1 VLLKT
6 RYKSLVQLILNKPLT
21 LKMLI
26 PSHHY
31 KTMTNNYMKKVLLLA
46 VFAIFHFTASAQEF
60 TINGNIT
67 DAQTGEDLIGANI
80 EILELEATGT
90 STNVY
95 GFYSIT
101 LPTAEYTLRCQYL
114 GYDAKDIKVNLSA
127 DKTVNIAMGEAA
139 TALEEIVIKGE
150 KENINVTS
158 TEVGVEK
165 LNLKEIDKIPV
176 LFGEKD
182 VLKTIQLLPG
192 VKSAGEGTSGFF
204 VRGGSADQN
213 LILLDEAPV
222 YNASHAFGFFS
233 VFNSDAIK
241 DVKLYKGSIPPEYG
255 GRLSSVLDVRMNE
268 GNKNRFAGTGGI
280 GLISSRLTL
289 EGPIVKE
296 KGSFIVSGRR
306 TYADLFVPLAPDDAI
321 AFDDVKLYFYDFNTK
336 LNYALNDKNRIFLS
350 GYFGRDRIALGD
362 FIDFDWGNATG
373 TFRWNHIYN
382 PKIFSNTSFIVSNYS
397 YGFSF
402 LGDAF
407 KVASTI
413 LDFNLKQNYDVF
425 INNNNTLHFGVNG
438 IYHIFDP
445 SENKNETVGDEDPL
459 FTVPDLEKRY
469 SIEASAYI
477 SNEQKINNRI
487 NLDYGLRINNFTP
500 VGKGNIFSYD
510 ENGEVNDTSA
520 YNTLEPIANYFGL
533 APRFSSSFQFND
545 NISIKTAYARTYQYL
560 HLLSNTTSS
569 QPTDVWLPS
578 SKNIKP
584 QLSDQVALGYFQNFA
599 DNEYE
604 FSTEIYY
611 RWLDNIIDYKPGA
624 QVSLNATVEGDLLF
638 GKGRA
643 YGLEFYVKKKR
654 GRFTGWLSYTLARTE
669 SQFSE
674 INYGDWFPAR
684 QDRTHDISIVASYQL
699 TERIDLSGSWVYYT
713 GNAVTWPGGKTPIAA
728 DPANITNGTINENAA
743 IIVSDLEFRN
753 NARLPAYHRLDASIT
768 FKGKD
773 YKYRIDENGN
783 KVKMPKKWRSS
794 WNISAYNAYNREN
807 PYSITFAGTEDNPY
821 DVQATQLTLFKI
833 VPSISYNFNF

>member
-1 VLLKT
+1 MK
-6 RYKSLVQLILNKPLT
+6 INF
-21 LKMLI
+21 
-26 PSHHY
+26 
-31 KTMTNNYMKKVLLLA
+31 MKKVLLLA
-46 VFAIFHFTASAQEF
+46 VVAIFHFTAFGQKFS
-60 TINGNIT
+60 ISGNVT

-80 EILELEATGT
+80 AVLELEATGT

-95 GFYSIT
+95 GYYSVS
-101 LPTAEYTLRCQYL
+101 LPAGEYTLRCQYL
-114 GYDAKDIKVNLSA
+114 GYDAKDTKVKLDA
-127 DKTVNIAMGEAA
+127 DKTVNISMGEAA
-139 TALEEIVIKGE
+139 AALEEIVIKGE
-150 KENINVTS
+150 KENVNVTS

-241 DVKLYKGSIPPEYG
+241 DVKLYKGSIPAEYG

-306 TYADLFVPLAPDDAI
+306 TYADLFVPLASDDAI
-321 AFDDVKLYFYDFNTK
+321 AFDDVKLYFYDFNAK
-336 LNYALNDKNRIFLS
+336 LNYTINDKNRIFLS
-350 GYFGRDRIALGD
+350 GYFGRDRIGLGD
-362 FIDFDWGNATG
+362 LIDFDWGNATG

-382 PKIFSNTSFIVSNYS
+382 PKLFSNTSFIVSSYS
-397 YGFSF
+397 YGFGF
-402 LGDAF
+402 LSDAF

-413 LDFNLKQNYDVF
+413 LDYNVKQNYDVF
-425 INNNNTLHFGVNG
+425 LNNNNTLHFGING
-438 IYHIFDP
+438 IYHIFDAGEDR
-445 SENKNETVGDEDPL
+445 SEGGEGGI
-459 FTVPDLEKRY
+459 FTVPDIEKRY
-469 SIEASAYI
+469 SIEAAAYV
-477 SNEQKINNRI
+477 SNEQKIGKRI
-487 NLDYGLRINNFTP
+487 NLDYGLRLNNFTP
-500 VGKGNIFSYD
+500 VGIGDFYTYN
-510 ENGEVNDTSA
+510 ENGEVNDTTF
-520 YNTLEPIANYFGL
+520 YDTLEPVENYFGL
-533 APRFSSSFQFND
+533 APRFSASFQFSD
-545 NISIKTAYARTYQYL
+545 NVSIKTAYARTFQYL

-578 SKNIKP
+578 SNNIKP
-584 QLSDQVALGYFQNFA
+584 QLSDQVSLGYFQNFA
-599 DNEYE
+599 DNQYE

-624 QVSLNATVEGDLLF
+624 QVSLNATVEGDLLY
-638 GKGRA
+638 GEGRA
-643 YGLEFYVKKKR
+643 YGLEFYIKKKR

-669 SQFSE
+669 SKFEE
-674 INYGDWFPAR
+674 INYSEWFPAR

-699 TERIDLSGSWVYYT
+699 TERIDLSTSWVYYT
-713 GNAVTWPGGKTPIAA
+713 GNAVTWPGGKAPISR
-728 DPANITNGTINENAA
+728 DSANIINDTASENAVFM
-743 IIVSDLEFRN
+743 VSDFELRN
-753 NARLPAYHRLDASIT
+753 NARLPAYHRMDVSIT
-768 FKGKD
+768 IKNKQ
-773 YKYRIDENGN
+773 YKYRLNKNGDRV
-783 KVKMPKKWRSS
+783 KVPKKWRSS
-794 WNISAYNAYNREN
+794 WNISAYNAYNRAN
-807 PYSITFAGTEDNPY
+807 PYSITFASTELNVFDIE
-821 DVQATQLTLFKI
+821 ATQLTLFKI
-833 VPSISYNFNF
+833 VPSVAYNFNF